1 MYGKR
6 EKRNQ
11 RGFTLAEMLIVVAI
25 IGVLV
30 SISVPVFTNKL
41 EKAREAA
48 DISNMRTAKSAA
60 VMEYL
65 DGSLD
70 WEKEDFRIFYYSA
83 SEGVLKTDPK
93 EALPAY
99 GQGTAAVDGG
109 LRFDSYNETSTG
121 NKTEGTDAKGRI
133 LKVTVRKS
141 DGAERDSEGIVVE
154 MEWIE
159 V

>member
-1 MYGKR
+1 MNDKR
-6 EKRNQ
+6 EKQKQN
-11 RGFTLAEMLIVVAI
+11 GFTLAEMLIVVAI
-25 IGVLV
+25 IAVLV

-48 DISNMRTAKSAA
+48 DIANMRTAKSAA
-60 VMEYL
+60 IMEYL

-70 WEKEDFRIFYYSA
+70 MEEDDIQIFYYSA
-83 SEGVLKTDPK
+83 SEGMLKKNPK

-109 LRFDSYNETSTG
+109 LRFESYNEPGAG
-121 NKTEGTDAKGRI
+121 NKTEGTDAKDRI

-141 DGAERDSEGIVVE
+141 DSADSDSDGIMVE
-154 MEWIE
+154 MEWVE
-159 V
+159 E

>member
-11 RGFTLAEMLIVVAI
+11 RGFTLAEMLVVVAI
-25 IGVLV
+25 IAVLV

-48 DISNMRTAKSAA
+48 DIANMRSARTAA

-65 DGSLD
+65 DGAL
-70 WEKEDFRIFYYSA
+70 ELEEDGIQVFYYSA
-83 SEGVLKTDPK
+83 SEGMLKHDPA

-109 LRFDSYNETSTG
+109 LRFENYNETGAG
-121 NKTEGTDAKGRI
+121 NEIEGTDAKDKI
-133 LKVTVRKS
+133 LEVTVKRS

-159 V
+159 E